1 MEKENFELSKIIS
14 QQNMI
19 LDKSLSEK
27 IEIKIQK
34 NNKIKIPS
42 IILEIVNLSG
52 EPTAGLDL
60 ENLKNFFDNFGEVLN
75 IVNLE
80 KKVIILFKT
89 FFNALICKKFLEKEQ
104 QIKEDKKSF
113 IKVRWFDFENDSNLL
128 AREDVKYIFC
138 QIYYKNIV
146 NIKPEMSDYNNNLF
160 KNLEPNNNIGIK
172 MNMNMNI
179 NNFNINATMN
189 PLGQPQN
196 IPNIQQFLQL
206 QQLMRM
212 NNNNINL
219 QNINKIQ
226 LMQLAQIQNN
236 MAKNGGINIFINK
249 QNNSNV
255 NDINN
260 PKMMNN
266 PMNPGNNINII
277 NNPLL
282 NNNMQLLSQMNP
294 QFLQNQMKNLSLMN
308 NNINNSNNH
317 PDINAMNNNSKNQ
330 THQSNINFNNQNNNA
345 NNNNNNY
352 NDEKNFGKYTCKYQ
366 ILIPNDNKFKIAQK
380 IIGGKGCNMKSI
392 INGCKSNP
400 DESDNVKLRLRGKG
414 SGFKEGPEN
423 KESDEPLHLCISSKN
438 AEDMKKACLL
448 VDKLLSDIH
457 EEYKKYCEKNNV
469 TPENT
474 EIAMRIES
482 KNLGYNG
489 K

>member
-1 MEKENFELSKIIS
+1 MEKENSDISEIIS
-14 QQNMI
+14 QQNVI
-19 LDKSLSEK
+19 KDKSLSDK

-34 NNKIKIPS
+34 NNKISIPS

-52 EPTAGLDL
+52 EPTTGLDL
-60 ENLKNFFDNFGEVLN
+60 NNLKNFFDNFGEVLN

-89 FFNALICKKFLEKEQ
+89 FFHALICKKFFEKEH

-113 IKVRWFDFENDSNLL
+113 IKVRWFDYEKDSNLL
-128 AREDVKYIFC
+128 LREDVELIFS
-138 QIYYKNIV
+138 QIYEKNIG
-146 NIKPEMSDYNNNLF
+146 NIKPEM
-160 KNLEPNNNIGIK
+160 KNLLKNIGHNNIGIK
-172 MNMNMNI
+172 MNMKMNI

-189 PLGQPQN
+189 PLGQAQN
-196 IPNIQQFLQL
+196 IPNLQQILQF

-226 LMQLAQIQNN
+226 LMQLAQMQNN
-236 MAKNGGINIFINK
+236 MAKNGGLNLFINK
-249 QNNSNV
+249 QNNNNNV

-260 PKMMNN
+260 AKMMNN
-266 PMNPGNNINII
+266 YMNTGNNNINII
-277 NNPLL
+277 

-308 NNINNSNNH
+308 NNISNSH
-317 PDINAMNNNSKNQ
+317 SDINAMNNNNKNQ
-330 THQSNINFNNQNNNA
+330 TSQPNIIFNNQNSNN

-352 NDEKNFGKYTCKYQ
+352 NDEKNFGKYTCKYE
-366 ILIPNDNKFKIAQK
+366 ILIANDKGFEIAKK
-380 IIGGKGCNMKSI
+380 IIGKKGCNMKNI

-414 SGFKEGPEN
+414 SGFKEGPDN

-438 AEDMKKACLL
+438 PEYMKKACLL
-448 VDKLLSDIH
+448 VDELFKKVH
-457 EEYKKYCEKNNV
+457 EEYKKYCEENNV

-474 EIAMRIES
+474 ELAARIES
-482 KNLGYNG
+482 KNYGYNG

>member
-1 MEKENFELSKIIS
+1 
-14 QQNMI
+14 
-19 LDKSLSEK
+19 
-27 IEIKIQK
+27 
-34 NNKIKIPS
+34 
-42 IILEIVNLSG
+42 
-52 EPTAGLDL
+52 
-60 ENLKNFFDNFGEVLN
+60 
-75 IVNLE
+75 
-80 KKVIILFKT
+80 
-89 FFNALICKKFLEKEQ
+89 
-104 QIKEDKKSF
+104 
-113 IKVRWFDFENDSNLL
+113 
-128 AREDVKYIFC
+128 
-138 QIYYKNIV
+138 
-146 NIKPEMSDYNNNLF
+146 
-160 KNLEPNNNIGIK
+160 
-172 MNMNMNI
+172 
-179 NNFNINATMN
+179 
-189 PLGQPQN
+189 
-196 IPNIQQFLQL
+196 
-206 QQLMRM
+206 
-212 NNNNINL
+212 
-219 QNINKIQ
+219 
-226 LMQLAQIQNN
+226 
-236 MAKNGGINIFINK
+236 
-249 QNNSNV
+249 
-255 NDINN
+255 
-260 PKMMNN
+260 
-266 PMNPGNNINII
+266 
-277 NNPLL
+277 
-282 NNNMQLLSQMNP
+282 
-294 QFLQNQMKNLSLMN
+294 MN

-380 IIGGKGCNMKSI
+380 IIGGKGCNMKNI